1 MNHIA
6 SRYVSISG
14 HYIPSPL
21 YLCEVEV
28 LSPAVSQIAQSQC
41 GEEEGILVFN
51 NMCLFINKEGKMM
64 PFNEAENYC
73 REKELSLPH
82 QQLEEDAAVY
92 KYVKY
97 SSGTIRFK
105 VQLD

>member
-1 MNHIA
+1 M
-6 SRYVSISG
+6 SISA

-41 GEEEGILVFN
+41 GEEEGIMVFN

-64 PFNEAENYC
+64 TFNEGENYC
-73 REKELSLPH
+73 SEKGLGLPH
-82 QQLEEDAAVY
+82 QQSEEDATVY
-92 KYVKY
+92 EYVKY
-97 SSGTIRFK
+97 S
-105 VQLD
+105 LD

>member
-51 NMCLFINKEGKMM
+51 NMCLFISKEGEMM
-64 PFNEAENYC
+64 TFTEAENYC
-73 REKELSLPH
+73 REKKLSLPH
-82 QQLEEDAAVY
+82 QQLEEDVTVY